1 MKNRSTGRL
10 GRLFNAV
17 ITECFYRGSQPLK
30 NTTRF
35 PNPAGRHSFGNDVR
49 RGYLHGFTLIE
60 LLVVVL
66 IIGVL
71 SAVALP
77 QYTKAV
83 EKSRSA
89 EAIANLKYLRD
100 QQAVCLLERGSD
112 EDVCFQGHEGLGDLF
127 TLANF
132 SGGSPDPD
140 CVEPTCGPTTK
151 NFSYFLDGQYIG
163 ASRRPMYT
171 KYVFYTTAFQSNY
184 DDVSVNRISCYNED
198 EETNWCVAIGFT
210 KERDGA
216 YLQP

>member
-1 MKNRSTGRL
+1 MKNRSACRL
-10 GRLFNAV
+10 GRLFNVV
-17 ITECFYRGSQPLK
+17 IPECFYRGSQPLK

-35 PNPAGRHSFGNDVR
+35 PITTFGNDVAR
-49 RGYLHGFTLIE
+49 EYLSGFTLIE

-89 EAIANLKYLRD
+89 EAITNLKYLRD
-100 QQAVCLLERGSD
+100 QQAVCLMERGSD
-112 EDVCFQGHEGLGDLF
+112 EDVCFHGYEGLGDLF

-132 SGGSPDPD
+132 SGGAPDPD
-140 CVEPTCGPTTK
+140 CDSPVCGPTTK
-151 NFSYFLDGQYIG
+151 NFSYALDGQDIE
-163 ASRRPMYT
+163 AQRRPVGT
-171 KYVFYTTAFQSNY
+171 KYTLITTAFQSEY
-184 DDVSVNRISCYNED
+184 DDFVNRIVCYNED

-210 KERDGA
+210 KEAGFGL